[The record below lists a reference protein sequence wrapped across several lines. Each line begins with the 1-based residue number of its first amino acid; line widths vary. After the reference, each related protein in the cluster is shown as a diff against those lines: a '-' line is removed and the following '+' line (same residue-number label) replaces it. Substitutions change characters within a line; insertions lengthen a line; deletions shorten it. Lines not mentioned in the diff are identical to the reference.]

1 MAVVYAILSP
11 FAGVI
16 ASKMNAEKLIMVVGC
31 ILISISYCILGP
43 APYFNMGK
51 ASLTSIIVSMV
62 VLGAGLAIAIVPS
75 MSDMITEAKISGMPD
90 DLSTDALVGG
100 YFNAIVF

>member
-1 MAVVYAILSP
+1 
-11 FAGVI
+11 
-16 ASKMNAEKLIMVVGC
+16 
-31 ILISISYCILGP
+31 
-43 APYFNMGK
+43 
-51 ASLTSIIVSMV
+51 MV

-100 YFNAIVF
+100 YFNAIVFTGEFLGPVIGGKLIETYRYLGMDRAIPQATGIFGGVCFVMSLLCGIGHLILYFYRQYR